1 MRTRRGLI
9 SYPGPKREPE
19 WRRSPEEEEATN
31 NRCQKRRRR
40 GGSGE
45 NKNIDD
51 EDRPLSD
58 KADLFDGLPDDLI
71 ISILCQLSATAASPS
86 DLVSVTLTYAPPHLP

>member
-9 SYPGPKREPE
+9 SYPGPKREAE
-19 WRRSPEEEEATN
+19 WRRSPEEEKSTN
-31 NRCQKRRRR
+31 NRSQKRRRR
-40 GGSGE
+40 GGSSE
-45 NKNIDD
+45 NMNMDD
-51 EDRPLSD
+51 EGRPVSD

-71 ISILCQLSATAASPS
+71 ISILCKLSATAASPT